1 MSAPSC
7 RPAYL
12 ASELCWAARLW
23 SPLLTTIAS
32 YSGNDLVE
40 KAKDLVVLLGGS
52 QVHDDFSEGESPDQ
66 KFCPGLGDE
75 VEYTHDELILV
86 DFSGVVV
93 DNIERG
99 VHALAEQV
107 YSQAPHWLGAAFDKD
122 RIDE

>member
-1 MSAPSC
+1 M
-7 RPAYL
+7 
-12 ASELCWAARLW
+12 W

-32 YSGNDLVE
+32 YSGNNLVE
-40 KAKDLVVLLGGS
+40 IAKDLVVSIGRG
-52 QVHDDFSEGESPDQ
+52 QINDYFSEGESPDQ
-66 KFCPGLGDE
+66 KFCPVCSDE
-75 VEYTHDELILV
+75 VEYTHDELVLV

-107 YSQAPHWLGAAFDKD
+107 YSQAPHWLGTAFDKD